1 MANRIFVVAALALW
15 LGSMS
20 WLVVGKVLPSLGEG
34 EPPIAAGFEPN
45 VPVAWRVSWSGKEVG
60 YAASVRTPGP
70 SHTTN
75 LENRVVLNRVPLLD
89 LVPPLMRRVVGDI
102 GEMKLDAF
110 TRLEF
115 DSLDNFSA
123 FTSRVAIND
132 IQSLLRLS
140 GRVNGAFL
148 DLTVTFNEMEYTSHV
163 PVPNQAALSE
173 SLFPDAKLPYMYV
186 GRRWH
191 EEVYS
196 PFRAP
201 SDPVETVDVEVTGI
215 ESIEYGGGIER
226 VMRVEFRGSP
236 ESGIPEAARLHAVAW
251 VRADDGL
258 VLRQD
263 VILGNSRLR
272 FERLSDEEAVEV
284 GRELLDPRRRGMR
297 RRGDR
302 RRGERGDWRRPQES
316 AAPGETGVADTQPP
330 SE

>member
-1 MANRIFVVAALALW
+1 MANRIFVAAALALW

-20 WLVVGKVLPSLGEG
+20 WLIVGKVLPSLGEG

-45 VPVAWRVSWSGKEVG
+45 VPVAWRVSWSGKDVG

-70 SHTTN
+70 AHTTN

-102 GEMKLDAF
+102 GEMKLDAS

-123 FTSRVAIND
+123 FSSRVAIND
-132 IQSLLRLS
+132 IDDLLRLS

-148 DLTVTFNEMEYTSHV
+148 DLTVTFNHMEYTSHV

-191 EEVYS
+191 EELYS
-196 PFRAP
+196 PFRTP
-201 SDPVETVDVEVTGI
+201 SDPVETVEVEVTGI
-215 ESIEYGGGIER
+215 ESIEFGDAVER

-236 ESGIPEAARLHAVAW
+236 ESGVPEEARLHAVAW
-251 VRADDGL
+251 ARANDGL
-258 VLRQD
+258 VLRQE

-284 GRELLDPRRRGMR
+284 GRDLLDQRRRGMR
-297 RRGDR
+297 KWGRGSR
-302 RRGERGDWRRPQES
+302 RRDENWRPPLES
-316 AAPGETGVADTQPP
+316 AAQGEPRGGDTLPP